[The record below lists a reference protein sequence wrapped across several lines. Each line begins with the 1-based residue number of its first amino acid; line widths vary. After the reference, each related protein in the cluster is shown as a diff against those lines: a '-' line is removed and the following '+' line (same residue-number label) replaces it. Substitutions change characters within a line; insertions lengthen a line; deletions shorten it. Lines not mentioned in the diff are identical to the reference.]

1 MGIGLASDDWRTML
15 LRLGVAAFC
24 GGLIGLNRHS
34 HRHAAGIRTQMLV
47 SSAAALLTLTILMA
61 ASTDPTA
68 NGSRVHALSRVMQG
82 IASGVGFIG
91 AGEILRETSDLE
103 RPRVHGIT
111 TAAATWI
118 AAAIGIAA
126 GCGLLWMSA
135 LGTAIALLTLALPH

>member
-15 LRLGVAAFC
+15 LRLGIAACC

-61 ASTDPTA
+61 ASSDPTA
-68 NGSRVHALSRVMQG
+68 NGSRVDALSRVMQG

-91 AGEILRETSDLE
+91 AGEILRESTPE
-103 RPRVHGIT
+103 RPRIHGIT

-118 AAAIGIAA
+118 AAAIGIAS
-126 GCGLLWMSA
+126 GCGLLWIAA